1 MHVKSHSSFG
11 IKPEKNP
18 KMPSSLKISLIDDQI
33 DLKIVIDLFIY
44 LFILFGVSI
53 VAVFRCDNWKRQLKV
68 KENDIWSTSNIHLL
82 INCFT
87 ANKLGHHSNRYHLK
101 GMCDKNSRC
110 VQYHVTF

>member
-44 LFILFGVSI
+44 LFCLVLVLLLFVDAIIG
-53 VAVFRCDNWKRQLKV
+53 N
-68 KENDIWSTSNIHLL
+68 
-82 INCFT
+82 
-87 ANKLGHHSNRYHLK
+87 G
-101 GMCDKNSRC
+101 NSR
-110 VQYHVTF
+110 